1 MTEKQTKT
9 IMKYN
14 LAPTRMA
21 VVKKKKEKKI
31 TNVGEDVKK
40 LEPFCPSGTGPAS
53 GRGAQ
58 GAPASSDDSR
68 ARQAVIGVP
77 RDR

>member
-1 MTEKQTKT
+1 MDMKRCSSLVMTEQQTKT

-40 LEPFCPSGTGPAS
+40 LEPFCIAGGE
-53 GRGAQ
+53 
-58 GAPASSDDSR
+58 
-68 ARQAVIGVP
+68 VK
-77 RDR
+77 

>member
-40 LEPFCPSGTGPAS
+40 LEPFCIAGGE
-53 GRGAQ
+53 
-58 GAPASSDDSR
+58 
-68 ARQAVIGVP
+68 VK
-77 RDR
+77 